1 MGIYMGNKKYILEAQ
16 DISKSF
22 PGVRALDGV
31 TLRVRPGTVH
41 ALMGENGAGK
51 STLMKCIYGIYR
63 PDQGEIYIEGEKK
76 EIKNPRNAMDNGISM
91 IHQEL
96 HPIRPQ
102 TVSENIFLGRIPYK
116 EKLGI
121 RFVDDKKLNVKTQEI
136 FDDLDI
142 HINPREKLTHLS
154 TAYCQLIEIAR
165 AISFGA
171 KIIIMDEP
179 TSSLTE
185 SETEILFR
193 IINQLK
199 ERKVAIIYISHK
211 IDEILQISDEVT
223 IMRDGKV
230 VKNCGVN
237 EIDKDQMIYYMVG
250 HTMSEK
256 YPQRNPHFGNK
267 VLEIKDLE
275 GQDNQPSSFY
285 VRAGEILG
293 LAGLVG
299 AGRTELARVIF
310 GADKKSGGDIYINGQ
325 KVEINSPKDAISNGI
340 AYVSED
346 RKNLGVILKFPV
358 SWNITLPILKSISHF
373 GFIDLKKEDEYVCQ
387 YKDALRIKTP
397 SVNQLVNN
405 LSGGNQQKVAVAK
418 WLASHSKI
426 LILDEPTRGID
437 VGAKEEIYELINHLT
452 DQGLAI
458 IMISSEMEEIMKM
471 SDRMIVLSEGRIT
484 GELSKFEFNQEKILR
499 YASNIVE

>member
-1 MGIYMGNKKYILEAQ
+1 MGNILEIH
-16 DISKSF
+16 DLTKTY
-22 PGVRALDGV
+22 PGVIALDNVSINIKKGE
-31 TLRVRPGTVH
+31 VH
-41 ALMGENGAGK
+41 ALVGENGAGK
-51 STLMKCIYGIYR
+51 STLIKTITGASKPDSGKIIFEGKEYPFMAPRLSGDLGIEAIY
-63 PDQGEIYIEGEKK
+63 
-76 EIKNPRNAMDNGISM
+76 
-91 IHQEL
+91 QEFNL
-96 HPIRPQ
+96 APSLSVQ
-102 TVSENIFLGRIPYK
+102 ENIFMGTRINKGIFIDTKALLKKSK
-116 EKLGI
+116 EVLDN
-121 RFVDDKKLNVKTQEI
+121 FNVEI
-136 FDDLDI
+136 DPLV
-142 HINPREKLTHLS
+142 PVGSLS
-154 TAYCQLIEIAR
+154 VAYMQLVEIAK
-165 AISFGA
+165 ALA
-171 KIIIMDEP
+171 KKCKLLIMDEP
-179 TSSLTE
+179 TAPLTDNE
-185 SETEILFR
+185 VEILYDL
-193 IINQLK
+193 IKTLK
-199 ERKVAIIYISHK
+199 EKGVSIIYISHRL
-211 IDEILQISDEVT
+211 DEIFHVCDTVT

-299 AGRTELARVIF
+299 AGRTELARLIF

>member
-1 MGIYMGNKKYILEAQ
+1 MGNILEIH
-16 DISKSF
+16 DLTKTY
-22 PGVRALDGV
+22 PGVIALDNVSINIKKGE
-31 TLRVRPGTVH
+31 VH
-41 ALMGENGAGK
+41 ALVGENGAGK
-51 STLMKCIYGIYR
+51 STLIKTITGASKPDSGKIIFEGKEYPFMTPRLSGDLGIEAIY
-63 PDQGEIYIEGEKK
+63 
-76 EIKNPRNAMDNGISM
+76 
-91 IHQEL
+91 QEFNL
-96 HPIRPQ
+96 ATSLYVQ
-102 TVSENIFLGRIPYK
+102 ENIFMGTRINKGIFIDTKALLKKSK
-116 EKLGI
+116 EVLDN
-121 RFVDDKKLNVKTQEI
+121 FNVEI
-136 FDDLDI
+136 DPLV
-142 HINPREKLTHLS
+142 PVGSLS
-154 TAYCQLIEIAR
+154 VAYMQLVEIAK
-165 AISFGA
+165 ALA
-171 KIIIMDEP
+171 KKCKLLIMDEP
-179 TSSLTE
+179 TAPLTDNE
-185 SETEILFR
+185 VEILYDL
-193 IINQLK
+193 IKTLK
-199 ERKVAIIYISHK
+199 EKGVSIIYISHRL
-211 IDEILQISDEVT
+211 DEIFHVCDTVT

-299 AGRTELARVIF
+299 AGRTELARLIF

-484 GELSKFEFNQEKILR
+484 GELGKFEFNQEKILR

>member
-1 MGIYMGNKKYILEAQ
+1 MGNILEIH
-16 DISKSF
+16 DLTKTY
-22 PGVRALDGV
+22 PGVIALDNVSINIKKGE
-31 TLRVRPGTVH
+31 VH
-41 ALMGENGAGK
+41 ALVGENGAGK
-51 STLMKCIYGIYR
+51 STLIKTITGASKPDSGKIIFEGKEYPFMTPRLSGDLGIEAIY
-63 PDQGEIYIEGEKK
+63 
-76 EIKNPRNAMDNGISM
+76 
-91 IHQEL
+91 QEFNL
-96 HPIRPQ
+96 APSLSVQ
-102 TVSENIFLGRIPYK
+102 ENIFMGTRINKGIFIDTKALLKKSK
-116 EKLGI
+116 EVLDN
-121 RFVDDKKLNVKTQEI
+121 FNVEI
-136 FDDLDI
+136 DPLV
-142 HINPREKLTHLS
+142 PVGSLS
-154 TAYCQLIEIAR
+154 VAYMQLVEIAK
-165 AISFGA
+165 ALA
-171 KIIIMDEP
+171 KKCKLLIMDEP
-179 TSSLTE
+179 TAPLTDNE
-185 SETEILFR
+185 VEILYDL
-193 IINQLK
+193 IKTLK
-199 ERKVAIIYISHK
+199 EKGVSIIYISHRL
-211 IDEILQISDEVT
+211 DEIFHVCDTVT

-237 EIDKDQMIYYMVG
+237 EIDKDQMIYYRVG

-299 AGRTELARVIF
+299 AGRTELARLIF

>member
-1 MGIYMGNKKYILEAQ
+1 M
-16 DISKSF
+16 
-22 PGVRALDGV
+22 
-31 TLRVRPGTVH
+31 
-41 ALMGENGAGK
+41 AG
-51 STLMKCIYGIYR
+51 
-63 PDQGEIYIEGEKK
+63 
-76 EIKNPRNAMDNGISM
+76 
-91 IHQEL
+91 
-96 HPIRPQ
+96 
-102 TVSENIFLGRIPYK
+102 
-116 EKLGI
+116 
-121 RFVDDKKLNVKTQEI
+121 
-136 FDDLDI
+136 
-142 HINPREKLTHLS
+142 
-154 TAYCQLIEIAR
+154 
-165 AISFGA
+165 
-171 KIIIMDEP
+171 
-179 TSSLTE
+179 
-185 SETEILFR
+185 
-193 IINQLK
+193 
-199 ERKVAIIYISHK
+199 
-211 IDEILQISDEVT
+211 
-223 IMRDGKV
+223 
-230 VKNCGVN
+230 
-237 EIDKDQMIYYMVG
+237 
-250 HTMSEK
+250 
-256 YPQRNPHFGNK
+256 
-267 VLEIKDLE
+267 
-275 GQDNQPSSFY
+275 
-285 VRAGEILG
+285 
-293 LAGLVG
+293 
-299 AGRTELARVIF
+299 
-310 GADKKSGGDIYINGQ
+310 IYINGQ